1 MEILG
6 IDIGGSGIKGARVD
20 IETGKLLTD
29 RHRIITPKPSKPYE
43 IAEAVKEMVE
53 YFDWKG
59 AVGCGFPTVIHHG
72 KSVARGN
79 IHKSW
84 LGVQVDELFSNRT
97 GLPFTV
103 INDADAAGTAEMA
116 YGAGR
121 GKKGLVIMVTIGT
134 GLGTGVFFN
143 GQLIPNF
150 ELGRIYYKNG
160 ELIEYFASDAARQKE
175 DLNYKTWGKR
185 FNKFLKHVVRIFS
198 PDLLILGGGAS
209 KKYDKFKDQITV
221 DVPILIAENQNEA
234 GIIGAAV
241 AAGKSISGT
250 DTQAHETSGSETQ

>member
-6 IDIGGSGIKGARVD
+6 IDVGGSGIKGAPVNV
-20 IETGKLLTD
+20 ETGELLAE
-29 RHRIITPKPSKPYE
+29 RHRIITPKPSKPVE

-53 YFDWKG
+53 HFGWAG
-59 AVGCGFPTVIHHG
+59 PVGCGFPTVIHHG

-79 IHKSW
+79 IHKTW
-84 LGVQVDELFSNRT
+84 LGVQVDELFQNRT

-103 INDADAAGTAEMA
+103 VNDADAAGMAEMA

-121 GKKGLVIMVTIGT
+121 GKMGLVIMVTIGT
-134 GLGTGVFFN
+134 GLGTGVFFD
-143 GQLIPNF
+143 GKLIPNF

-160 ELIEYFASDAARQKE
+160 ELIEYFASDAARQRE
-175 DLNYKTWGKR
+175 ALSYKAWGKR
-185 FNKFLKHVVRIFS
+185 FNKFLKHVIRIFS

-209 KKYDKFKDQITV
+209 KKYDRFKDQITV
-221 DVPILIAENQNEA
+221 DVPIVIAESQNNA

-241 AAGKSISGT
+241 AAG
-250 DTQAHETSGSETQ
+250 AVTSVPK

>member
-6 IDIGGSGIKGARVD
+6 IDIGGSGIKGAPVN
-20 IETGKLLTD
+20 IEKGELVAEKF
-29 RHRIITPKPSKPYE
+29 RIPTPKPSKPQG
-43 IAEAVKEMVE
+43 IAEAVKDIVE

-59 AVGCGFPTVIHHG
+59 PVGCGFPTVIHHG

-79 IHKSW
+79 IHKKW
-84 LGVQVDELFSNRT
+84 LGVQVDELFSQKT
-97 GLPFTV
+97 GLPVKV
-103 INDADAAGTAEMA
+103 INDADAAGLAEMN
-116 YGAGR
+116 YGAGI
-121 GKKGLVIMVTIGT
+121 GKMGLVIMVTIGT

-160 ELIEYFASDAARQKE
+160 ELIEYFASDAARKKE
-175 DLNYKTWGKR
+175 DLSYKVWGKR

-198 PDLLILGGGAS
+198 PDLFIIGGGAS
-209 KKYDKFKDQITV
+209 SKFDKFEDQITI
-221 DVPILIAENQNEA
+221 DVPILIAQHQNEA

-241 AAGKSISGT
+241 AAKELCKSSSPPISN
-250 DTQAHETSGSETQ
+250 H

>member
-6 IDIGGSGIKGARVD
+6 IDIGGSGIKGAPVN
-20 IETGKLLTD
+20 IETGELLTERYRVD
-29 RHRIITPKPSKPYE
+29 TPKPSKPGQ
-43 IAEAVKEMVE
+43 IAESVKELVE

-59 AVGCGFPTVIHHG
+59 PVGCGFPTVIHQG

-84 LGVQVDELFSNRT
+84 KGIQVDELFSSYT

-103 INDADAAGTAEMA
+103 INDADAAGLAEMT

-121 GKKGLVIMVTIGT
+121 GKMGLVIMVTIGT

-198 PDLLILGGGAS
+198 PDLFILGGGAS
-209 KKYDKFKDQITV
+209 KKYDKFSDQITI
-221 DVPILIAENQNEA
+221 DVPVLIAESENDA

-241 AAGKSISGT
+241 AAHKLSKGVKLSV
-250 DTQAHETSGSETQ
+250 

>member
-6 IDIGGSGIKGARVD
+6 IDVGGSGIKGAPVNV
-20 IETGKLLTD
+20 ETGELLAE
-29 RHRIITPKPSKPYE
+29 RYRVSTPKPSKPE
-43 IAEAVKEMVE
+43 QIAEAVKELVDH
-53 YFDWKG
+53 FDWKG

-84 LGVQVDELFSNRT
+84 KGVQVDELFSKIT

-103 INDADAAGTAEMA
+103 INDADAAGLAEMTF
-116 YGAGR
+116 GAGR
-121 GKKGLVIMVTIGT
+121 GKTGLVIMVTIGT

-150 ELGRIYYKNG
+150 ELGRIYYEDG
-160 ELIEYFASDAARQKE
+160 QLIEFYASDAARQKE
-175 DLNYKTWGKR
+175 ELTYKTWGKR

-198 PDLLILGGGAS
+198 PDLFILGGGAS

-221 DVPILIAENQNEA
+221 DVPIIIAEKENDA
-234 GIIGAAV
+234 GIVGAAV
-241 AAGKSISGT
+241 AAKRIGQGIDISL
-250 DTQAHETSGSETQ
+250 

>member
-6 IDIGGSGIKGARVD
+6 IDIGGSGIKGAMVN
-20 IETGKLLTD
+20 IETGELLTE
-29 RHRIITPKPSKPYE
+29 RHRISTPKPSKPDE
-43 IAEAVKEMVE
+43 IAEAVKEMVK

-84 LGVQVDELFSNRT
+84 LGVQVDELFSSRT

-103 INDADAAGTAEMA
+103 INDADAAGLAEMA
-116 YGAGR
+116 FGAGR

-209 KKYDKFKDQITV
+209 KKYDKFKGQITI

-241 AAGKSISGT
+241 AAGKPTPNIDANHH
-250 DTQAHETSGSETQ
+250 DTPSTEIQ

>member
-6 IDIGGSGIKGARVD
+6 IDVGGSGIKGAPVN
-20 IETGKLLTD
+20 ITTGELLAE
-29 RHRIITPKPSKPYE
+29 RFRIPTPKPSTPD
-43 IAEAVKEMVE
+43 AVADAVKELVD

-59 AVGCGFPTVIHHG
+59 PVGCGFPTVIHNG

-84 LGVQVDELFSNRT
+84 VGVQVDKLFSDRV
-97 GLPFTV
+97 GLPVYV
-103 INDADAAGTAEMA
+103 INDADAAGLAEMT
-116 YGAGR
+116 YGAGV
-121 GKKGLVIMVTIGT
+121 GKMGLVILVTIGT

-160 ELIEYFASDAARQKE
+160 KLIEYFASDAARKKE
-175 DLNYKTWGKR
+175 DLNYKEWGKR
-185 FNKFLKHVVRIFS
+185 FNKFLKHVVRVFS
-198 PDLLILGGGAS
+198 PDLFILGGGAS
-209 KKYDKFKDQITV
+209 KKFEKFKRTINI
-221 DVPILIAENQNEA
+221 DVPILIAENENDA

-241 AAGKSISGT
+241 AAEKLGQQK
-250 DTQAHETSGSETQ
+250 TSSLKTS